1 MLFSQDTF
9 FQDCDDEPQA
19 ENNQAVQLNIWKC
32 VAALE
37 ILTLEFFIIIIIII
51 IIIIAFII
59 IIIIIMIIIM
69 ILEFITSALQT

>member
-51 IIIIAFII
+51 IIVVVVVVIIKTRCSFKSI
-59 IIIIIMIIIM
+59 
-69 ILEFITSALQT
+69 